1 MKLVA
6 MAKYATYDSSCCRQC
21 TPRLHVTCLLFIG
34 FLPGLFCVCCLS
46 WKWLLAFCFVL
57 CLPRLLW
64 RGFGPAEGA
73 KYVYG
78 LGLYWN
84 LVMAICFASPL
95 IILSCCWSQP
105 VLLLP
110 FLGYFLWS
118 RVISKAELGD
128 GAAWPWFSIQ
138 EWGFH
143 AFRRYI
149 RLRIHVHPEL
159 QQYPPEKPV
168 VLAVHPHGVAS
179 DYRILLDGMLY
190 EALPKREVLA
200 LSASVLFYIP
210 MVRELAL
217 WTRCVDARKVVAA
230 RALKHRKSLMV
241 IPGGE
246 QEQIRTVEGKE
257 EVFLQKR
264 MGFIKLALEQNAAV
278 VPCYAFGCVDL
289 YSTYTNLFFKPRE
302 WLRKTLG
309 VCIPMYRG
317 ALGFLPLRKPV
328 HLVLGAPLELPPLT
342 KPGQPTEEEVQMAH
356 GKYVEALKNL
366 YDEEKHQFG
375 HADRELTI
383 S

>member
-1 MKLVA
+1 M
-6 MAKYATYDSSCCRQC
+6 
-21 TPRLHVTCLLFIG
+21 
-34 FLPGLFCVCCLS
+34 CCLS
-46 WKWLLAFCFVL
+46 WKWFVIFAVLLA
-57 CLPRLLW
+57 LPRFLW
-64 RGFGPAEGA
+64 QPGRGQAAEGA

-84 LVMAICFASPL
+84 LVMAICFASPFL
-95 IILSCCWSQP
+95 ILACCWQKP
-105 VLLLP
+105 LLLLP
-110 FLGYFLWS
+110 TLCYVVWC
-118 RVISKAELGD
+118 RIAKAELKD

-138 EWGFH
+138 EWGYH

-159 QQYPPEKPV
+159 QARDPEQPV
-168 VLAVHPHGVAS
+168 VIAVHPHGVAS

-190 EALPKREVLA
+190 EALPKREVLT

-217 WTRCVDARKVVAA
+217 WTRCIDARKSVATK
-230 RALKHRKSLMV
+230 ALKKKHSLMV

-257 EVFLQKR
+257 EVFLKKR
-264 MGFIKLALEQNAAV
+264 LGFIKLALEQQAAV

-289 YSTYTNLFFKPRE
+289 YATYTKLFFSPRE
-302 WLRKTLG
+302 WLRKTFG
-309 VCIPMYRG
+309 VCIPVYRG
-317 ALGFLPLRKPV
+317 AFGFLPLRKPV
-328 HLVLGAPLELPPLT
+328 HLVLGQPLEL
-342 KPGQPTEEEVQMAH
+342 KCKVSGAPTDEEVQQAH
-356 GKYVEALKNL
+356 SSYMEALKRL

>member
-1 MKLVA
+1 M
-6 MAKYATYDSSCCRQC
+6 
-21 TPRLHVTCLLFIG
+21 
-34 FLPGLFCVCCLS
+34 
-46 WKWLLAFCFVL
+46 
-57 CLPRLLW
+57 
-64 RGFGPAEGA
+64 
-73 KYVYG
+73 
-78 LGLYWN
+78 
-84 LVMAICFASPL
+84 
-95 IILSCCWSQP
+95 
-105 VLLLP
+105 
-110 FLGYFLWS
+110 
-118 RVISKAELGD
+118 
-128 GAAWPWFSIQ
+128 
-138 EWGFH
+138 
-143 AFRRYI
+143 
-149 RLRIHVHPEL
+149 
-159 QQYPPEKPV
+159 

-366 YDEEKHQFG
+366 YDEEKHRFG

>member
-1 MKLVA
+1 M
-6 MAKYATYDSSCCRQC
+6 
-21 TPRLHVTCLLFIG
+21 
-34 FLPGLFCVCCLS
+34 CCLS

-57 CLPRLLW
+57 ALPRLLW
-64 RGFGPAEGA
+64 RGLGPAEGA

-217 WTRCVDARKVVAA
+217 WTRCVDARKSVAA

-241 IPGGE
+241 ISGGE